1 LQIKQLIMSILDTIK
16 NNKDKI
22 AGAAI
27 AGAGSTVSNFLSGGN
42 HTGVGDTVNTL
53 GQGLAQINPVL
64 GGIAMAAGTAIN
76 GLFGSNINQ
85 EFVNQTKANIANM
98 NNWNTTATD
107 NNSLLADASSMGVL
121 GRVSKSDVG
130 SDGLFSNKA
139 GKLTRKLNTQIG
151 NANLAAN
158 MTLGNAA
165 GNIDAENDFN
175 ALANLNALGGLLS
188 PDFNNFNNGIKF
200 IGNGGTHEQNPYE
213 GVPMGVDK
221 EGTPNLVEE
230 GEVIWNDYVFSKR
243 LMVPDAIRNKY
254 KLRGSKN
261 LSFADA
267 VTNIQKESEQR
278 PNDPI
283 SKNTLNVLLG
293 NLMQSQE
300 VLRQQEEAKKVNK
313 KANGGNLFYDGS
325 YLPKPDL
332 TLKEKFTGFG
342 VTGNPFNKNTSSNSG
357 GKTYQTWLRYAPV
370 VGSAIGL
377 TQGLLSKP
385 DYSNADLLM
394 NAATTAG
401 NYQPVSFNPI
411 GNYLTYTP
419 FDRDYYTNKL
429 NAEAGA
435 TRRALVDQGG
445 GNRANVAANILA
457 ADYNAQGKMGDLF
470 RQAEEYNFNNRN
482 KVEEFNRATNQYNS
496 EAALKAAMAN
506 QEARLK
512 ASQTRLSGI
521 QAAVDMRNKI
531 DLAKDAAIAGNF
543 TSLFQNL
550 GNIGTD
556 EVNRRDAA
564 KRISTFESLDL
575 DGIFKYNT
583 PEKALKIAREKGYT
597 DDELRRAGHIKANG
611 GKLKTKKKGLTI

>member
-1 LQIKQLIMSILDTIK
+1 
-16 NNKDKI
+16 
-22 AGAAI
+22 
-27 AGAGSTVSNFLSGGN
+27 
-42 HTGVGDTVNTL
+42 
-53 GQGLAQINPVL
+53 
-64 GGIAMAAGTAIN
+64 
-76 GLFGSNINQ
+76 
-85 EFVNQTKANIANM
+85 
-98 NNWNTTATD
+98 
-107 NNSLLADASSMGVL
+107 
-121 GRVSKSDVG
+121 
-130 SDGLFSNKA
+130 
-139 GKLTRKLNTQIG
+139 
-151 NANLAAN
+151 
-158 MTLGNAA
+158 
-165 GNIDAENDFN
+165 
-175 ALANLNALGGLLS
+175 
-188 PDFNNFNNGIKF
+188 
-200 IGNGGTHEQNPYE
+200 
-213 GVPMGVDK
+213 
-221 EGTPNLVEE
+221 
-230 GEVIWNDYVFSKR
+230 
-243 LMVPDAIRNKY
+243 MVPDAIRNKY

-300 VLRQQEEAKKVNK
+300 ILRQQEEAKKANK
-313 KANGGNLFYDGS
+313 KAKGGHLFYNGS
-325 YLPKPDL
+325 VLNNPWDISDPYGVNIQYNNSLPNPDL
-332 TLKEKFTGFG
+332 TLKNQFKGIDYANVGITGTPF
-342 VTGNPFNKNTSSNSG
+342 VNKVNRTVNNKTVNTAVITTGNSNNGNNGNNGGNSG
-357 GKTYQTWLRYAPV
+357 GSKYQTWLRYAPV

-401 NYQPVSFNPI
+401 NYQPVQFKPI

-531 DLAKDAAIAGNF
+531 DLARDAAIAANF

-556 EVNRRDAA
+556 EANRRDRDI
-564 KRISTFESLDL
+564 RIKTFGSLNL
-575 DGIFKYNT
+575 DQLR
-583 PEKALKIAREKGYT
+583 KASKNDTEFLKLAGERGWT
-597 DDELRRAGHIKANG
+597 NDELVEYLKNNKKANG